1 MIFNKKLISG
11 EFVKRYKRFFV
22 DVRIKNKIITAH
34 CPNTGSMLGLLNKG
48 NKVWLSISDNPNR
61 KLKYTLEIIQ
71 DKKSMVGVNT
81 HSTNKIV
88 LDALNKNLI
97 KELRYSEKIKSE
109 VKFGDNTRFD
119 FLVYKDNKK
128 TFIEV
133 KNVTLSRIKGLAEFP
148 DAVTA
153 RGLKHI
159 NELMKA
165 SKKGYETYLLYV
177 IQRNDCKQ
185 LKIAQDIDIEYFKL
199 LTKAARKNLNIICY
213 DCKFSSKGIKLNKK
227 IKFKLNE

>member
-1 MIFNKKLISG
+1 MNFSKKLIPG
-11 EFVKRYKRFFV
+11 VFVKRYKRFFV
-22 DVRIKNKIITAH
+22 DVKIKNKIITAH

-61 KLKYTLEIIQ
+61 KLKFTLEIIQ

-97 KELRYSEKIKSE
+97 EELKYPEKIESE
-109 VKFGDNTRFD
+109 VKFGDSTRFD
-119 FLVYKDNKK
+119 FLVYKNSKK

-133 KNVTLSRIKGLAEFP
+133 KNVTLSRIDRLAEFP
-148 DAVTA
+148 DAVTT

-159 NELMKA
+159 NELIKA
-165 SKKGYETYLLYV
+165 SKMGYETYLLYV
-177 IQRNDCKQ
+177 IQRDDCKEF
-185 LKIAQDIDIEYFKL
+185 KIAQDIDLEYFKL
-199 LTKAARKNLNIICY
+199 LTIAAKKNLNIICY
-213 DCKFSSKGIKLNKK
+213 DCKFSSKGIKLNKR